1 MSQRARP
8 VETETT
14 TISFR
19 IFVTWPDADVDAVYP
34 EAGAVFSDHTVKPS
48 RTPTRASVENFID
61 AVHDDV
67 ELIGHDVRMV
77 EPGSLMMGC
86 CSMVFE
92 IDADRI
98 YELDELIRIT
108 EAAVKR
114 CRRQH
119 VRYHRPGKY
128 LPSSSVLVMNR
139 G

>member
-1 MSQRARP
+1 MPTRARP
-8 VETETT
+8 VQTETT
-14 TISFR
+14 VISFR

-34 EAGAVFSDHTVKPS
+34 ECGALFSDHTVKPS
-48 RTPTRASVENFID
+48 RTPTRASVERFID

-67 ELIGHDVRMV
+67 ELIGHDIRMV
-77 EPGSLMMGC
+77 ESGSLMMGC

-92 IDADRI
+92 VDVDRI
-98 YELDELIRIT
+98 IELEELISIT

-128 LPSSSVLVMNR
+128 LPSSSVLVATR